1 MVQIRKSLF
10 ILILLSL
17 FNFAVFAAEGT
28 SSSQNVDS
36 TETVNTV
43 QDSYFSDYYNNN
55 NTQQNKDSKKKSSTA
70 GYLVKMIIVL
80 VIVIAMIYG
89 VLWFIKKKTHV
100 VKSEDD
106 YLRRAAYID
115 IGPGKSV
122 EVITL
127 LEKGY
132 LIGVTEDK
140 ITLLGE
146 IDDKELIS
154 AMNVNADKNQNT
166 KKPVNFGEVLELL
179 TQKGGK
185 SKSVFDESEKKMD
198 NIFNKK

>member
-1 MVQIRKSLF
+1 MVKSSKSLL
-10 ILILLSL
+10 ILTLLSL
-17 FNFAVFAAEGT
+17 FNFSVFSAVEESGGDITDSAE
-28 SSSQNVDS
+28 VIA
-36 TETVNTV
+36 TE
-43 QDSYFSDYYNNN
+43 QDTYFTDYYNNTAEKVASN
-55 NTQQNKDSKKKSSTA
+55 KKSSTS
-70 GYLVKMIIVL
+70 GYLVKMIVVL
-80 VIVIAMIYG
+80 VIVIALIYG

-127 LEKGY
+127 LDKGY

-166 KKPVNFGEVLELL
+166 KKPVNFAEVLEML

>member
-1 MVQIRKSLF
+1 MVKSSKSLL
-10 ILILLSL
+10 ILILLRL
-17 FNFAVFAAEGT
+17 FNFSVFSAVEESGGDITDSAE
-28 SSSQNVDS
+28 VIA
-36 TETVNTV
+36 TE
-43 QDSYFSDYYNNN
+43 QDTYFSDYYNN
-55 NTQQNKDSKKKSSTA
+55 TAEKDVSNKKSSTS
-70 GYLVKMIIVL
+70 GYLVKMIVVL
-80 VIVIAMIYG
+80 VIVIALIYG

-127 LEKGY
+127 LDKGY

-166 KKPVNFGEVLELL
+166 KKPVNFAEVLEML

>member
-1 MVQIRKSLF
+1 MVKSRKSLL

-17 FNFAVFAAEGT
+17 FNFSVFSAVEESGGDLTDSAE
-28 SSSQNVDS
+28 VIA
-36 TETVNTV
+36 TE
-43 QDSYFSDYYNNN
+43 QDTYFSDYYNNSAEKVASN
-55 NTQQNKDSKKKSSTA
+55 KKSSTS
-70 GYLVKMIIVL
+70 GYLVKMIVVL
-80 VIVIAMIYG
+80 VIVIALIYG

-127 LEKGY
+127 LDKGY

-166 KKPVNFGEVLELL
+166 KKPVNFAEVLEML

>member
-1 MVQIRKSLF
+1 MVKSRKSLL

-17 FNFAVFAAEGT
+17 FNFSVFSAVEEFGGDITDSAE
-28 SSSQNVDS
+28 VIA
-36 TETVNTV
+36 TE
-43 QDSYFSDYYNNN
+43 QDTYFSDYYNN
-55 NTQQNKDSKKKSSTA
+55 TAEKVASSKKSSTS
-70 GYLVKMIIVL
+70 GYLVKMIVVL
-80 VIVIAMIYG
+80 VIVVALIYG

-127 LEKGY
+127 LDKGY

-166 KKPVNFGEVLELL
+166 KKPVNFAEVLEML

>member
-1 MVQIRKSLF
+1 MVKSRKSLF

-17 FNFAVFAAEGT
+17 FNFSVFSAVEESGGDITDSAE
-28 SSSQNVDS
+28 VIA
-36 TETVNTV
+36 TE
-43 QDSYFSDYYNNN
+43 QDTYFSDYYNN
-55 NTQQNKDSKKKSSTA
+55 TAEKVASSKKSSTS
-70 GYLVKMIIVL
+70 GYLVKMIVVL
-80 VIVIAMIYG
+80 VIVIALIYG

-127 LEKGY
+127 LDKGY

-166 KKPVNFGEVLELL
+166 KKPVNFAEVLEML

>member
-1 MVQIRKSLF
+1 MVKSRKSLF

-17 FNFAVFAAEGT
+17 FNFSVFSAVEESGGDITDSAE
-28 SSSQNVDS
+28 VIA
-36 TETVNTV
+36 TE
-43 QDSYFSDYYNNN
+43 QDTYFSDYYNN
-55 NTQQNKDSKKKSSTA
+55 TAEKVASSKKSSTS
-70 GYLVKMIIVL
+70 GYLVKMIVVL
-80 VIVIAMIYG
+80 VIVVALIYG

-127 LEKGY
+127 LDKGY

-166 KKPVNFGEVLELL
+166 KKPVNFAEVLEML

>member
-1 MVQIRKSLF
+1 MVKSRKSLL

-17 FNFAVFAAEGT
+17 FNFSVFSAVEESGGDLTDSAE
-28 SSSQNVDS
+28 VIA
-36 TETVNTV
+36 TE
-43 QDSYFSDYYNNN
+43 QDTYFSDYYNNSAEKVASN
-55 NTQQNKDSKKKSSTA
+55 KKSSTS
-70 GYLVKMIIVL
+70 GYLVKMIVVL
-80 VIVIAMIYG
+80 VIVVALIYG

-127 LEKGY
+127 LDKGY

-166 KKPVNFGEVLELL
+166 KKPVNFAEVLEML

>member
-1 MVQIRKSLF
+1 MVKSRKSLF

-17 FNFAVFAAEGT
+17 FNFSVFSAVEESGGDVTDSAE
-28 SSSQNVDS
+28 VIA
-36 TETVNTV
+36 TE
-43 QDSYFSDYYNNN
+43 QDTYFTDYYNN
-55 NTQQNKDSKKKSSTA
+55 TAEKVASSKKSSTS
-70 GYLVKMIIVL
+70 GYLVKMIVVL
-80 VIVIAMIYG
+80 VIVIALIYG

-127 LEKGY
+127 LDKGY

-166 KKPVNFGEVLELL
+166 KKPVNFAEVLEML

>member
-1 MVQIRKSLF
+1 MVKSSKSLL

-17 FNFAVFAAEGT
+17 FNFSVFSAVEESGGDITDSAE
-28 SSSQNVDS
+28 VIA
-36 TETVNTV
+36 TE
-43 QDSYFSDYYNNN
+43 QDTYFSDYYNN
-55 NTQQNKDSKKKSSTA
+55 TAEKDVSNKKSSTS
-70 GYLVKMIIVL
+70 GYLVKMIVVL
-80 VIVIAMIYG
+80 VIVIALIYG

-127 LEKGY
+127 LDKGY

-166 KKPVNFGEVLELL
+166 KKPVNFAEVLEML

>member
-1 MVQIRKSLF
+1 MVKSSKSLL

-17 FNFAVFAAEGT
+17 FNFSVFSAVEESGGDLTDSAE
-28 SSSQNVDS
+28 VIA
-36 TETVNTV
+36 TE
-43 QDSYFSDYYNNN
+43 QDTYFSDYYNNSAEKVASN
-55 NTQQNKDSKKKSSTA
+55 KKSSTS
-70 GYLVKMIIVL
+70 GYLVKMIVVL
-80 VIVIAMIYG
+80 VIVIALIYG

-127 LEKGY
+127 LDKGY

-166 KKPVNFGEVLELL
+166 KKPVNFAEVLEML

>member
-1 MVQIRKSLF
+1 MVKSRKSLL

-17 FNFAVFAAEGT
+17 FNFSVFSAVEESGGDITDSAE
-28 SSSQNVDS
+28 VIA
-36 TETVNTV
+36 TE
-43 QDSYFSDYYNNN
+43 QDTYFSDYYNN
-55 NTQQNKDSKKKSSTA
+55 TAEKVASSKKSSTS
-70 GYLVKMIIVL
+70 GYLVKMIVVL
-80 VIVIAMIYG
+80 VIVVALIYG

-127 LEKGY
+127 LDKGY

-166 KKPVNFGEVLELL
+166 KKPVNFAEVLEML

>member
-1 MVQIRKSLF
+1 MVKSSKSLL

-17 FNFAVFAAEGT
+17 FNFSVFSAVEESGGDITDSAE
-28 SSSQNVDS
+28 VIA
-36 TETVNTV
+36 TE
-43 QDSYFSDYYNNN
+43 QDTYFSDYYNNTAEKVASN
-55 NTQQNKDSKKKSSTA
+55 KKSSTS
-70 GYLVKMIIVL
+70 GYLVKMIVVL
-80 VIVIAMIYG
+80 VIVIALIYG

-127 LEKGY
+127 LDKGY

-166 KKPVNFGEVLELL
+166 KKPVNFAEVLEML

>member
-1 MVQIRKSLF
+1 MVKSSKSLL

-17 FNFAVFAAEGT
+17 FNFSVFSAVEESGGDLTDSAE
-28 SSSQNVDS
+28 VIA
-36 TETVNTV
+36 TE
-43 QDSYFSDYYNNN
+43 QDTYFSDYYNNTAEKVASN
-55 NTQQNKDSKKKSSTA
+55 KKSSTS
-70 GYLVKMIIVL
+70 GYLVKMIVVL
-80 VIVIAMIYG
+80 VIVIALIYG

-115 IGPGKSV
+115 IGSGKSV

-127 LEKGY
+127 LDKGY

-166 KKPVNFGEVLELL
+166 KKPVNFAEVLEML

>member
-1 MVQIRKSLF
+1 MVKSRKSLL

-17 FNFAVFAAEGT
+17 FNFSVFSAVEESGGDVTDSAE
-28 SSSQNVDS
+28 VIA
-36 TETVNTV
+36 TE
-43 QDSYFSDYYNNN
+43 QDTYFTDYYNN
-55 NTQQNKDSKKKSSTA
+55 TAEKVASSKKSSTS
-70 GYLVKMIIVL
+70 GYLVKMIVVL
-80 VIVIAMIYG
+80 VIVIALIYG

-127 LEKGY
+127 LDKGY

-166 KKPVNFGEVLELL
+166 KKPVNFAEVLEML